1 MGQCR
6 TVVVVVVEVVV
17 AAVVYCNSSSNSS
30 SRSINSTHTALD
42 IVVVCSSNSSNSRSN
57 STHTAL
63 DIGQTSDCSRMLG
76 YEIQAELCQN
86 GAEATQ
92 PKIYQTFYQN
102 I

>member
-1 MGQCR
+1 MPKGYIQLG
-6 TVVVVVVEVVV
+6 
-17 AAVVYCNSSSNSS
+17 AS
-30 SRSINSTHTALD
+30 
-42 IVVVCSSNSSNSRSN
+42 CSSPSICPARA
-57 STHTAL
+57 TGCAL